1 MIIIASL
8 ITTFTIIIITN
19 ILLIFIGVEY
29 QLGHRPVFFSSCR
42 YYSVRVT
49 NFNKV
54 IKQRILNWIE
64 KGFKVLESTC

>member
-1 MIIIASL
+1 MIISASF
-8 ITTFTIIIITN
+8 ITTFTIIIITI

-49 NFNKV
+49 NFNKDKE
-54 IKQRILNWIE
+54 IKDKLSRTSRTSCML
-64 KGFKVLESTC
+64 S

>member
-54 IKQRILNWIE
+54 IK
-64 KGFKVLESTC
+64 

>member
-1 MIIIASL
+1 MIIIASF

-19 ILLIFIGVEY
+19 ILLIFIEVEY

-42 YYSVRVT
+42 YYVCVT

-54 IKQRILNWIE
+54 
-64 KGFKVLESTC
+64 KVKLINPMQNVP

>member
-1 MIIIASL
+1 MIIIASF
-8 ITTFTIIIITN
+8 ITTFTIIIITT

-29 QLGHRPVFFSSCR
+29 QLGR

-54 IKQRILNWIE
+54 KVKLLNPMQN
-64 KGFKVLESTC
+64 VP

>member
-1 MIIIASL
+1 MIISASF
-8 ITTFTIIIITN
+8 ITTLTIIIITT

-49 NFNKV
+49 NFNKD
-54 IKQRILNWIE
+54 KDNKDKLSMTSCM
-64 KGFKVLESTC
+64 LS

>member
-1 MIIIASL
+1 MIIIASF
-8 ITTFTIIIITN
+8 ITTFTIIIITT

-42 YYSVRVT
+42 YYSLRVT

-54 IKQRILNWIE
+54 K
-64 KGFKVLESTC
+64 

>member
-1 MIIIASL
+1 MIIIASF
-8 ITTFTIIIITN
+8 ITTFTIIIITT

-49 NFNKV
+49 NFNKDGDN
-54 IKQRILNWIE
+54 KDKLSMTSCM
-64 KGFKVLESTC
+64 LS

>member
-1 MIIIASL
+1 MIIIASF

-54 IKQRILNWIE
+54 
-64 KGFKVLESTC
+64 KVK